1 MRGGKRLRNPFSLTP
16 IEKRL
21 IEIYLVTSSSPHA
34 PPTPTPNYKGDVG
47 FLSCDSWESNSD
59 CRQIHLVTLN
69 PCNCVQ
75 NILFYHCFFYLLN
88 KLKRE
93 ATPLTMTEN
102 NIALVHVLNRNS
114 KANGKLHILR
124 RILSQ

>member
-1 MRGGKRLRNPFSLTP
+1 MQLCAKYF
-16 IEKRL
+16 
-21 IEIYLVTSSSPHA
+21 
-34 PPTPTPNYKGDVG
+34 
-47 FLSCDSWESNSD
+47 
-59 CRQIHLVTLN
+59 
-69 PCNCVQ
+69 
-75 NILFYHCFFYLLN
+75 ILPLFFFNLLN